1 MMVLGGSVL
10 KCHSGVFY
18 YQVVVQVTAVLL
30 LITTVVSQITTVPV
44 DPARPS
50 SNTTPHPRGVLDY
63 HAIPPILDPTQ
74 RPQNPL
80 LLWCPVQSY
89 NTNCHFPNK
98 GVPNQ
103 SKITVPLR
111 EPRLRPDF
119 IVCYT
124 IIISYPCVDK
134 DPRDRES

>member
-1 MMVLGGSVL
+1 MSIVYVVLGTGTFL
-10 KCHSGVFY
+10 E
-18 YQVVVQVTAVLL
+18 QW
-30 LITTVVSQITTVPV
+30 
-44 DPARPS
+44 
-50 SNTTPHPRGVLDY
+50 
-63 HAIPPILDPTQ
+63 ILPGKSAATQ

-80 LLWCPVQSY
+80 LLWCPVQSS

-124 IIISYPCVDK
+124 IIISYPSVDK